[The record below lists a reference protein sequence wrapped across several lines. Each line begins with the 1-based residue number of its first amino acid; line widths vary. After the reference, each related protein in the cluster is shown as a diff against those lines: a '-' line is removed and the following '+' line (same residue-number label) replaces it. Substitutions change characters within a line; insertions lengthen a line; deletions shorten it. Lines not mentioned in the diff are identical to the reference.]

1 MPFVSEDVIKKIPP
15 VALLAVGITL
25 IVLGTYDKRK
35 AQKAIEEIRFWSEVL
50 RVFNKHNT
58 PTKTTSQRKHQR

>member
-1 MPFVSEDVIKKIPP
+1 MNMPFVSEDTINKILL

-25 IVLGTYDKRK
+25 IVLGTHQERK

-50 RVFNKHNT
+50 RVSNNT
-58 PTKTTSQRKHQR
+58 SSSQRKY